1 MKGTGGTTGGADRGF
16 SMVELLIVIVIL
28 GILASV
34 AVFAVR
40 GTTDNAQENGCE
52 LEHRALVSAAEAYM
66 TRERRIDIEPTGVG
80 PERYERTLADLDY
93 FAEPS
98 ELYDIQADGT
108 LVIPADSPCA

>member
-1 MKGTGGTTGGADRGF
+1 MTGRMIERDERGF
-16 SMVELLIVIVIL
+16 SMIELLIVIVIL

-40 GTTDNAQENGCE
+40 GTTNNAQENGCQ

-66 TRERRIDIEPTGVG
+66 TRERRVDIEPTGVG
-80 PERYERTLADLDY
+80 PDRYERTLADLNY

-98 ELYDIQADGT
+98 ELYDIQGDGS